1 MNLDDQ
7 ADGAIVKSGKLFLQ
21 RLLLLFVV
29 IGSLVAVTRLVL
41 AQVISSPPFDPIKA
55 YAHLFKEGPRA
66 LGHLTGFQVSVPNN
80 YVQYK
85 MPFMVE
91 YQDDTPWKARK
102 TPIPERTLNS
112 PIRSLTFYVQLPD
125 FKPLTP
131 EKYASWRASLEEL
144 ISQEWI
150 RASFTAGEKYADGTF
165 DHFAT
170 RLNRIL
176 KGYQEGG
183 FMYPHGRLKYK
194 AEPDYV
200 FGLTVEKPYPV
211 DDTKEDR
218 DNNHLYYRMEGGS
231 VTTLIICGA
240 GALSA
245 PGGRHTCMH
254 YYSLWPEAAIEG
266 SFLYEPSMLPRWQEL
281 EDKAKALLFKFG
293 VGCTADAPRC
303 PPGFSHNS
311 ADTIKKGQ

>member
-1 MNLDDQ
+1 MNLDDKVKRT
-7 ADGAIVKSGKLFLQ
+7 IVRSDKQLLQ
-21 RLLLLFVV
+21 RAVLLLIV
-29 IGSLVAVTRLVL
+29 IGSLVAITKLVL
-41 AQVISSPPFDPIKA
+41 AQVIPTPPFDPIKT
-55 YAHLFKEGPRA
+55 YAHLFKEEPRV

-102 TPIPERTLNS
+102 TPAPVRTVNS
-112 PIRSLTFYVQLPD
+112 PIRSLTFYAQLPD

-131 EKYASWRASLEEL
+131 EKYASWKASLEEL

-150 RASFTAGEKYADGTF
+150 RASFTAGEKYVDGTF
-165 DHFAT
+165 DHFDT
-170 RLNRIL
+170 GLNRVL
-176 KGYQEGG
+176 DGRREGG
-183 FMYPHGRLKYK
+183 YMYPKGRLKYK
-194 AEPDYV
+194 IEPAPV
-200 FGLTVEKPYPV
+200 FGLTLEKPYPV

-218 DNNHLYYRMEGGS
+218 DNNHLYYRMEGGL

-254 YYSLWPEAAIEG
+254 TYSLWPEMAVRG

-311 ADTIKKGQ
+311 TR